1 MAIYNLK
8 NNKQTNTKT
17 LKIIISSRL
26 TKASI
31 IIMKYIQID

>member
-17 LKIIISSRL
+17 LKIILKDRNRMNVSE
-26 TKASI
+26 
-31 IIMKYIQID
+31 IDP

>member
-17 LKIIISSRL
+17 LKIIINSRL